1 MTTKLF
7 SFRYSN
13 RRVEIDNTEEKDDI
27 DEEVD
32 LAVQQRLL
40 QIKQQQEVARQQQL
54 FQQQQQQQLEE
65 QLVQQQQQQQHLHR
79 LLFLK
84 QQQAESQQHNQW
96 LYPNLVQGR
105 SPFQKKVDICTDEN
119 DSGDCKLIMRLLG
132 V

>member
-13 RRVEIDNTEEKDDI
+13 QRVEIDNTQEKDDK

-40 QIKQQQEVARQQQL
+40 QIKQQQEAARQL

-96 LYPNLVQGR
+96 LYPNLLQGR
-105 SPFQKKVDICTDEN
+105 SPVQKKVNICIDEN
-119 DSGDCKLIMRLLG
+119 DYSD
-132 V
+132 

>member
-13 RRVEIDNTEEKDDI
+13 QRVEIDNTQEKDDK

-40 QIKQQQEVARQQQL
+40 QIKQQQEAARQL